1 MIKSMFAKYAGVCS
15 VSGAS
20 INPGDSIRYDTVSRK
35 AWLHEPGDME
45 NPFGVSA
52 GISRVTLDA
61 LKYIAPVPFYQQTFS
76 RRSY

>member
-1 MIKSMFAKYAGVCS
+1 MIKSMSAKYAGVCS

-45 NPFGVSA
+45 NPYGSSMGVS
-52 GISRVTLDA
+52 SVTIEA
-61 LKYIAPVPFYQQTFS
+61 LKYIAPLPFYQQTFS
-76 RRSY
+76 RRGY

>member
-1 MIKSMFAKYAGVCS
+1 MIKSMSAKYAGVCS

-35 AWLHEPGDME
+35 AWIHEPGDME
-45 NPFGVSA
+45 NPFG
-52 GISRVTLDA
+52 ISKATVAA
-61 LKYIAPVPFYQQTFS
+61 LRYISPLPFYQQSFS